1 MQPNRRINIFIKHVQ
16 IFARFDAAAQTQSTC
31 ISQHAWKAQSVGR
44 STCSTF
50 YFLCRVV
57 DFDFRSVPG
66 VASRRHLRERAMSG
80 LELGG
85 NEDEKEGLSV
95 MRACYGAHG
104 S

>member
-1 MQPNRRINIFIKHVQ
+1 MRGRLSRSVG
-16 IFARFDAAAQTQSTC
+16 
-31 ISQHAWKAQSVGR
+31 QHAAL
-44 STCSTF
+44 F
-50 YFLCRVV
+50 IFFVV
-57 DFDFRSVPG
+57 LLILIFGVVPG